1 MSTKN
6 KCNNA
11 YPFFV
16 NTPVVQGF
24 YQSGYLN
31 CCNWA
36 NTYVGYYARY
46 LLLKVMSEFDFTFP
60 DEWEFGLDDYFLYNL
75 FIAGNIPVFWDK
87 KYGFVAQWG
96 AYSGVNIALRP
107 EYVTFQ
113 NNFFNGAKRKIGV
126 DCVVFSLTPD
136 YCGIWD
142 KVVAYADLLAEMHI
156 AIKVNIINSK
166 NPVVFAVPDKKIAQD
181 MAKLFDTVQ
190 SGQAAAFYKQTGDSK
205 SWEMFNP
212 QAKTNYITP
221 DMLVDMRKIVNMFC
235 TDFGIPNANTEKKER
250 LITDEVNANNGE
262 TDCWIESVMERL
274 LKCCDKVEK
283 IFGKRY
289 IDFEWS
295 DALKGVKEYAAS
307 NVYGVGNVSGVPGNT
322 R

>member
-1 MSTKN
+1 MSTEF
-6 KCNNA
+6 
-11 YPFFV
+11 YV
-16 NTPVVQGF
+16 NTPITQSFYNTGF
-24 YQSGYLN
+24 IQPYNICTDYK
-31 CCNWA
+31 
-36 NTYVGYYARY
+36 GYYARY
-46 LLLKVMSEFDFTFP
+46 LLLKVMSVFKTTFP
-60 DEWEFGLDDYFLYNL
+60 NEWEFGLDDYFMYNL
-75 FIAGNIPVFWDK
+75 FISGNIPVFYDVN
-87 KYGFVAQWG
+87 YGFIAQWG

-113 NNFFNGAKRKIGV
+113 NQFFNRTVRKINV
-126 DCVVFSLTPD
+126 DCVIFSLTPD

-142 KVVAYADLLAEMHI
+142 KVVAYAELLAEMHV

-166 NPVVFAVPDKKIAQD
+166 NPVVFAVPDKKIAQN

-190 SGQAAAFYKQTGDSK
+190 TGQAAAFYKQTGEAK

-221 DMLVDMRKIVNMFC
+221 DMLIDMRKIVNMFC

-262 TDCWIESVMERL
+262 TDCWIESVMQRL
-274 LKCCDKVEK
+274 KKCCDKVEK

-289 IDFEWS
+289 IDFSWS
-295 DALKGVKEYAAS
+295 DALKGVKNYDS
-307 NVYGVGNVSGVPGNT
+307 TNINPMGNVQGISENP

>member
-1 MSTKN
+1 MSTRKR
-6 KCNNA
+6 CNNA

-24 YQSGYLN
+24 YQAGYLN
-31 CCNWA
+31 SCNWA

-60 DEWEFGLDDYFLYNL
+60 EEWEFGLDDYFLYNL

-126 DCVVFSLTPD
+126 DCVVFSLTAD

-142 KVVAYADLLAEMHI
+142 KVIAYADLLAEMHI

-166 NPVVFAVPDKKIAQD
+166 NPMVFGVPDKKIAD
-181 MAKLFDTVQ
+181 NMMKMFDTIQ
-190 SGQAAAFYKQTGDSK
+190 DGEPAIYQKTTGGE
-205 SWEMFNP
+205 WECFNP
-212 QAKTNYITP
+212 QAKSNYITP
-221 DMLVDMRKIVNMFC
+221 DMLIDMRKIVNMFC
-235 TDFGIPNANTEKKER
+235 TDFGIPNANTDKRER
-250 LITDEVNANNGE
+250 LTDDEVNANNAE
-262 TDCWIESVMERL
+262 TDCFLDSVLKRL
-274 LKCCDKVEK
+274 KKCCDQVERL
-283 IFGKRY
+283 FGTRH
-289 IDFEWS
+289 IDVELCE
-295 DALKGVKEYAAS
+295 ALRRVQDEGS
-307 NVYGVGNVSGVPGNT
+307 NYLMGNGQVPAYNPERT
-322 R
+322 

>member
-1 MSTKN
+1 MSTE
-6 KCNNA
+6 CNN
-11 YPFFV
+11 FFV
-16 NTPVVQGF
+16 NTPITQGF
-24 YQSGYLN
+24 Y
-31 CCNWA
+31 
-36 NTYVGYYARY
+36 NTGFVQPYATCTTYTGYYARY
-46 LLLKVMSEFDFTFP
+46 LLLKVMSVFKPSFP
-60 DEWEFGLDDYFLYNL
+60 EEWDFGLDDYFMYNL
-75 FIAGNIPVFWDK
+75 FISGNIPVFYSR
-87 KYGFVAQWG
+87 KYGFICQWG

-113 NNFFNGAKRKIGV
+113 NQFMTREIRKINT
-126 DCVVFSLTPD
+126 DCVIFSLTRD

-142 KVVAYADLLAEMHI
+142 KVVAYAELLAEMHV

-221 DMLVDMRKIVNMFC
+221 DMLIDMRKIVNMFC

-307 NVYGVGNVSGVPGNT
+307 NVHAMGAVPDVSGNS

>member
-1 MSTKN
+1 MSTEF
-6 KCNNA
+6 
-11 YPFFV
+11 YV
-16 NTPVVQGF
+16 NTPITQGF
-24 YQSGYLN
+24 Y
-31 CCNWA
+31 
-36 NTYVGYYARY
+36 NTGFIQPYTVCTDYKGYYARY
-46 LLLKVMSEFDFTFP
+46 LLLKVMSVFKPKFP
-60 DEWEFGLDDYFLYNL
+60 KEWEFGLDDYFMYNL
-75 FIAGNIPVFWDK
+75 FISGNIPVFYDR
-87 KYGFVAQWG
+87 KYGFVCQWG

-107 EYVTFQ
+107 EYVTIQ
-113 NNFFNGAKRKIGV
+113 NLFFNNAKRKINV
-126 DCVVFSLTPD
+126 DCVVYSLTSD

-142 KVVAYADLLAEMHI
+142 KVVAYAELLAEMHV

-166 NPVVFAVPDKKIAQD
+166 NPVVFAVPDKKIAQN

-190 SGQAAAFYKQTGDSK
+190 SGQAAAFYKQTGDAK
-205 SWEMFNP
+205 TWDMFNP

-262 TDCWIESVMERL
+262 TDCWIESVMQRL
-274 LKCCDKVEK
+274 KQSCDKVEE
-283 IFGKRY
+283 IFGTRY

-295 DALKGVKEYAAS
+295 DALKGVKEYADS
-307 NVYGVGNVSGVPGNT
+307 NPNPLGDVQSVPGNI

>member
-1 MSTKN
+1 MSTEF
-6 KCNNA
+6 
-11 YPFFV
+11 YV
-16 NTPVVQGF
+16 NTPITQGF
-24 YQSGYLN
+24 Y
-31 CCNWA
+31 
-36 NTYVGYYARY
+36 NTGFIQPYTVCTDYKGYYARY
-46 LLLKVMSEFDFTFP
+46 LLLKVMSVFKPKFP
-60 DEWEFGLDDYFLYNL
+60 KEWEFGLDDYFMYNL
-75 FIAGNIPVFWDK
+75 FISGNIPVFYDR
-87 KYGFVAQWG
+87 KYGFVCQWG

-107 EYVTFQ
+107 EYVTIQ
-113 NNFFNGAKRKIGV
+113 NQFFNNAKRKINV
-126 DCVVFSLTPD
+126 DCVVYSLTPD

-142 KVVAYADLLAEMHI
+142 KVLAYAELLAEMHV

-166 NPVVFAVPDKKIAQD
+166 NPVVFSVPDKKIAQN
-181 MAKLFDTVQ
+181 MAKLFDIVQ

-262 TDCWIESVMERL
+262 TDCWIESVMQRL
-274 LKCCDKVEK
+274 KQCSDKVEE
-283 IFGKRY
+283 IFGTRY

-295 DALKGVKEYAAS
+295 DALKGVKQYADS
-307 NVYGVGNVSGVPGNT
+307 NPNPMGNVQGVPGNI

>member
-1 MSTKN
+1 MSTEF
-6 KCNNA
+6 
-11 YPFFV
+11 YV
-16 NTPVVQGF
+16 NTPITQGF
-24 YQSGYLN
+24 Y
-31 CCNWA
+31 
-36 NTYVGYYARY
+36 NTGFIQPYTVCTDYKGYYARY
-46 LLLKVMSEFDFTFP
+46 LLLKVMSVFKPKFP
-60 DEWEFGLDDYFLYNL
+60 KEWEFGLDDYFMYNL
-75 FIAGNIPVFWDK
+75 FISGNIPVFYDR
-87 KYGFVAQWG
+87 KYGFVCQWG

-107 EYVTFQ
+107 EYVTIQ
-113 NNFFNGAKRKIGV
+113 NQFFNNAKRKINV
-126 DCVVFSLTPD
+126 DCVVYSLTPD

-142 KVVAYADLLAEMHI
+142 KVLAYAELLAEMHV

-166 NPVVFAVPDKKIAQD
+166 NPVVFAVPDKKIAQN

-262 TDCWIESVMERL
+262 TDCWIESVMQRL
-274 LKCCDKVEK
+274 KQCSDKVEE
-283 IFGKRY
+283 IFGTRY

-295 DALKGVKEYAAS
+295 DALKGVKQYADS
-307 NVYGVGNVSGVPGNT
+307 NPNPMGNVQGVPGNI

>member
-1 MSTKN
+1 MSTEF
-6 KCNNA
+6 
-11 YPFFV
+11 YV
-16 NTPVVQGF
+16 NTPITQGF
-24 YQSGYLN
+24 Y
-31 CCNWA
+31 
-36 NTYVGYYARY
+36 NTGFIQPYTVCTDYKGYYARY
-46 LLLKVMSEFDFTFP
+46 LLLKVMSVFKPKFP
-60 DEWEFGLDDYFLYNL
+60 KEWEFGLDDYFMYNL
-75 FIAGNIPVFWDK
+75 FISGNIPVFYDR
-87 KYGFVAQWG
+87 KYGFVCQWG

-107 EYVTFQ
+107 EYVTIQ
-113 NNFFNGAKRKIGV
+113 NQFFSNAKRKINV
-126 DCVVFSLTPD
+126 DCVVYSLTPD

-142 KVVAYADLLAEMHI
+142 KVVAYAELLAEMHV
-156 AIKVNIINSK
+156 AIQVNIINSK

-190 SGQAAAFYKQTGDSK
+190 SGQPSAFFKQTGDTK
-205 SWEMFNP
+205 TWEMFNP

-262 TDCWIESVMERL
+262 TDCWIESVMQRL
-274 LKCCDKVEK
+274 KQCSDKVEK
-283 IFGKRY
+283 IFGTRY

-295 DALKGVKEYAAS
+295 DALKGVKQYADS
-307 NVYGVGNVSGVPGNT
+307 NPNPMGNVQGVPGNI

>member
-1 MSTKN
+1 MSTKF
-6 KCNNA
+6 
-11 YPFFV
+11 YV
-16 NTPVVQGF
+16 NTPITQGF
-24 YQSGYLN
+24 Y
-31 CCNWA
+31 
-36 NTYVGYYARY
+36 NTGFIAPYNICGDYKGYYARY
-46 LLLKVMSEFDFTFP
+46 LLLKVMSVFKPTFP
-60 DEWEFGLDDYFLYNL
+60 EDWEFGLDDYFMYNL
-75 FIAGNIPVFWDK
+75 FVSGNIPVFYEP
-87 KYGFVAQWG
+87 KYGFICQWG

-113 NNFFNGAKRKIGV
+113 NQFITGQKRKINA
-126 DCVVFSLTPD
+126 DCVVFSLTRD

-142 KVVAYADLLAEMHI
+142 KVVAYAELLAEMHV

-166 NPVVFAVPDKKIAQD
+166 NPVVFAVPDKKIAQN

-190 SGQAAAFYKQTGDSK
+190 SGEAAAFYKQTGDTK

-250 LITDEVNANNGE
+250 LISDEVNANNGE
-262 TDCWIESVMERL
+262 TDCWIESVMQRL
-274 LKCCDKVEK
+274 KKCCDKVEK
-283 IFGKRY
+283 IFGERY
-289 IDFEWS
+289 IDFDWS
-295 DALKGVKEYAAS
+295 DALKEVKEYGKTSPNAS
-307 NVYGVGNVSGVPGNT
+307 GNDGQLPGNY

>member
-1 MSTKN
+1 MSTEF
-6 KCNNA
+6 
-11 YPFFV
+11 YV
-16 NTPVVQGF
+16 NTPITQGF
-24 YQSGYLN
+24 Y
-31 CCNWA
+31 
-36 NTYVGYYARY
+36 NTGFIQPYTVCTDYKGYYARY
-46 LLLKVMSEFDFTFP
+46 LLLKVMSVFKPKFP
-60 DEWEFGLDDYFLYNL
+60 KEWEFGLDDYFMYNL
-75 FIAGNIPVFWDK
+75 FISGNIPVFYDR
-87 KYGFVAQWG
+87 KYGFVCQWG

-107 EYVTFQ
+107 EYVTIQ
-113 NNFFNGAKRKIGV
+113 NQFFNNAKRKINV
-126 DCVVFSLTPD
+126 DCVVYSLTPD

-142 KVVAYADLLAEMHI
+142 KVLAYAELLAEMHV

-166 NPVVFAVPDKKIAQD
+166 NPVVFAVPDKKIAQN

-190 SGQAAAFYKQTGDSK
+190 SGQAAAFYKQTGGSK

-262 TDCWIESVMERL
+262 TDCWIESVMQRL
-274 LKCCDKVEK
+274 KQCSDKVEE
-283 IFGKRY
+283 IFGTRY

-295 DALKGVKEYAAS
+295 DALKGVKQYADS
-307 NVYGVGNVSGVPGNT
+307 NPNPMGNVQGVPGNI

>member
-1 MSTKN
+1 MSTEF
-6 KCNNA
+6 
-11 YPFFV
+11 YV
-16 NTPVVQGF
+16 NTPITQGF
-24 YQSGYLN
+24 Y
-31 CCNWA
+31 
-36 NTYVGYYARY
+36 NTGFIAPYNICGDYKGYYARY
-46 LLLKVMSEFDFTFP
+46 LLLKVMSVFKPTFP
-60 DEWEFGLDDYFLYNL
+60 EEWDFGLDDYFMYNL
-75 FIAGNIPVFWDK
+75 FVSGNIPVFYEP
-87 KYGFVAQWG
+87 KYGFICQWG

-113 NNFFNGAKRKIGV
+113 NQFITGQKRKINS
-126 DCVVFSLTPD
+126 DCVVFSLTRD
-136 YCGIWD
+136 YCGICD
-142 KVVAYADLLAEMHI
+142 KVVAYAELLAEMHV

-166 NPVVFAVPDKKIAQD
+166 NPVVFAVPDKKIAQN

-190 SGQAAAFYKQTGDSK
+190 SGEAAAFYKQTGDTK

-262 TDCWIESVMERL
+262 TDCWIETVMQRL
-274 LKCCDKVEK
+274 KKCCDKVEK
-283 IFGKRY
+283 IFGERY
-289 IDFEWS
+289 IDFDWS
-295 DALKGVKEYAAS
+295 DALKGVKEYGETSPNA
-307 NVYGVGNVSGVPGNT
+307 GGNDRQLSGNY